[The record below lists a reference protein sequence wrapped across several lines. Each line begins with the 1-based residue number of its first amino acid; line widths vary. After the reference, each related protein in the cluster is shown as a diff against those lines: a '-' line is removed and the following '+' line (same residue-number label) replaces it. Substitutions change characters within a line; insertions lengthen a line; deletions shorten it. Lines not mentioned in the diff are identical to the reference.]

1 MHKILASLNKKQ
13 REAAEALEGPV
24 LILAGAGSGKTKTLV
39 HRIAYLI
46 DYKEIKPQNIL
57 AVTFT
62 NKAAQEMKAR
72 IKKLLPKNAKDMP
85 MMGTFHAVCAQILR
99 KEISVLGYS
108 KNFVIFDEHDS
119 MHLIKKVIKDLGYDI
134 KDISP
139 RAIAVLISRAKNELL
154 SEDTFSKQAGDTI
167 EKIAAEAYH
176 QYQAELKEHN
186 ALDFDDLIL
195 KTVFIMEKYPE
206 VLKKYQK
213 LFKYIL
219 VDEYQ
224 DTNQAQY
231 ILIKLLAMA
240 HRNICVVG
248 DDYQSIYA
256 WRGANMRNILNFEK
270 DYPDAKV
277 ILLEQNYRS
286 TKNILYAANEVIKY
300 NINQKDKKLWTE
312 NPTGSKLTI
321 KEASDEKD
329 EGEYIIKE
337 ILGMDT
343 KPKKEEEI
351 VYEAEDTLIDKIL
364 KSAAFK
370 VKKKDTKLL
379 NEVKDKLKKVD
390 LAEYVILYRTN
401 AQSRALEESFLKYG
415 VPYRIIGGIKF
426 YERKE
431 IKDMICYMRV
441 LINPND
447 WVSLERVVNE
457 PTRGLGHASF
467 IKIEKQCREKGKNFL
482 DITEKDLP
490 PLTPRT
496 LNSFL
501 TFQKTLKELHQALK
515 KSTATKMLDLILE
528 KTGYKKALEQDA
540 EFGETR
546 LENILEIKTVTK
558 KFDHL
563 KSEEGINR
571 FLEEVSLVSDQDEID
586 ENLPAVNL
594 MTIHAA
600 KGLEFPKVFIAG
612 AEEGLFP
619 HSRSLFEPEQL
630 EEERRLCYVA
640 ITRAKQKVYIV
651 YASQR
656 QIYGSTQVNSPSR
669 FIDDLPEDAIAK
681 E

>member
-1 MHKILASLNKKQ
+1 MHKILASLNEKQ

-39 HRIAYLI
+39 HRLAYLI
-46 DYKEIKPQNIL
+46 DYKGVKPQNIL

-72 IKKLLPKNAKDMP
+72 VKKLLPKSLKIFP
-85 MMGTFHAVCAQILR
+85 VMGTFHAICAQILR
-99 KEISVLGYS
+99 REIKALGYS
-108 KNFVIFDEHDS
+108 SNFVIYDEHDS
-119 MHLIKKVIKDLGYDI
+119 LHLIKKVIKDLGYDTQN
-134 KDISP
+134 ISP
-139 RAIAVLISRAKNELL
+139 RAISVMISRAKNELL
-154 SEDTFSKQAGDTI
+154 SESSYSEQASDTI
-167 EKIAAEAYH
+167 EKIAGEAYH

-195 KTVFIMEKYPE
+195 QTVQIFEKYPE

-231 ILIKLLAMA
+231 ILIKLLALA
-240 HRNICVVG
+240 HKNICVVG
-248 DDYQSIYA
+248 DDFQSIYA
-256 WRGANMRNILNFEK
+256 FRGANMRNILNFEK

-286 TKNILYAANEVIKY
+286 TKNILHAANEVIKY

-312 NPTGSKLTI
+312 NPTGSKLI
-321 KEASDEKD
+321 VKEAQDEMD
-329 EGEYIIKE
+329 EGEYIIKQ
-337 ILGMDT
+337 ILGLEV
-343 KPKKEEEI
+343 KPDKDEI
-351 VYEAEDTLIDKIL
+351 VYGEEDTLIDKIL

-370 VKKKDTKLL
+370 AKKKDDKILK
-379 NEVKDKLKKVD
+379 EVKSKLRQTNLSD
-390 LAEYVILYRTN
+390 YVILYRTN

-431 IKDMICYMRV
+431 IKDMLCYMRL

-467 IKIEKQCREKGKNFL
+467 IKIEKQCREKNKNIL
-482 DITEKDLP
+482 NITEKELP
-490 PLTPRT
+490 QLTPRT

-501 TFQKTLKELHQALK
+501 TFQKTLKSLHQVLK
-515 KSTATKMLDLILE
+515 KSTATQMLDLILD
-528 KTGYKKALEQDA
+528 KTGYKKALEQDK
-540 EFGETR
+540 EFGEIR

-563 KSEEGINR
+563 KGEEGLNR

-619 HSRSLFEPEQL
+619 HSRSLFEPEEL

-640 ITRAKQKVYIV
+640 ITRAKQKVYMI
-651 YASQR
+651 YAAQR
-656 QIYGSTQVNSPSR
+656 QIYGSSQVNAPSR
-669 FIDDLPEDAIAK
+669 FIDDLPKAAIEK